1 MAKPDK
7 AKMDSVAKR
16 VENFTNKLAKIQTKI
31 DEINADGQI
40 TPEEQTELNELETE
54 LANFQAKID
63 KLTGITT

>member
-7 AKMDSVAKR
+7 MKMDNVTKR
-16 VENFTNKLAKIQTKI
+16 VQNFTNKLAKIQQKI